1 MLLGHEKL
9 ETKTFTVNS
18 ELCVILICLAG
29 EVWC

>member
-9 ETKTFTVNS
+9 ETKTFTVVS
-18 ELCVILICLAG
+18 ELSVILICLVG